1 MARKRHLAKVIALA
15 AITVPFLSA
24 GLAGAA
30 VTSPAADD
38 SWYSGTTHVITW
50 GSVSGAGTAALSLYN
65 GSTKVDANPAVDGVQ
80 DITTGLVAATA
91 TTYSWAIPVG
101 LSGTGLTIKLAG
113 AGTTPWAGTAVVS
126 DAFDIVATGVSAVTP
141 TGGTVSVPVTSTR
154 AITWTD
160 TGPTGETVNIDLLR
174 NDGGTG
180 PTTTAIAKKLAKSTV
195 CNSTTHAC
203 TYNWTV
209 AAKTAVDTTTG
220 TYKIR
225 VTPAVGAAAKSAAA
239 FSVIDRSFS
248 FTEWSSNLSVKA
260 GEPVKISWDAVGDLG
275 SLAITA
281 TPSGTGALPITL
293 TKKVDAS
300 DGSFTW
306 YPTVAQAGKTY
317 TVKLTSTV
325 KDSTNAAFTD
335 TSTHTVAVAAA
346 TILNLNTLV
355 GPVVAE
361 GATVGTSTLGRPIT
375 VSWNFGE
382 VTPAEGDPAPALAA
396 LPVDIVLLDSANKA
410 TKIATGELGGFDN
423 ERIATRTFTFRPSGK
438 LAAGTYTV
446 KATVAGTT
454 DAAFTKTSAA
464 FTLAA
469 PTTLTVEKPLAD
481 ASIERGGSVSVEWT
495 LGGKSEL
502 PVNINL
508 LDTTTNKAIAL
519 AKAVV
524 GVEGDG
530 KGKHAVTIPAKT
542 VAAGTNYKIQ
552 VISADLPTL
561 KTEVAVAITTPTLAV
576 TSPKGTGSGKD
587 TLTKGLAS
595 DITWTLGTASTLPVK
610 VDIIKAADA
619 ADPKAKAVAVVT
631 TGKATVAG
639 SGTVAFTP
647 SAKITTGDYIVRMV
661 AADLSATAVL
671 SDPFTIESA
680 DINAVTP
687 PSGAK
692 AGDTVD
698 IGWTLLPAATDTAKI
713 ELFSGSTVV
722 AKYGTIAKT
731 ATATAGTGTY
741 SWKIPAALAAGTYSI
756 KVTSLSDATAT
767 TSSSTFSIAAAP
779 GATTTTTAVPTTT
792 AAPTTTTTAAP

>member
-15 AITVPFLSA
+15 AGTLPFLSA

-38 SWYSGTTHVITW
+38 SWYSGTTHSITW
-50 GSVSGAGTAALSLYN
+50 AAETGVGTAALSLYN
-65 GSTKVDANPAVDGVQ
+65 GTTQIDANPAVAGMQ

-91 TTYSWAIPVG
+91 TTFSWAIPLGV
-101 LSGTGLTIKLAG
+101 SGTGLTIKLHG
-113 AGTTPWAGTAVVS
+113 DTGGTPWAGTEVVS

-141 TGGTVSVPVTSTR
+141 TGDVDVAVTSTH

-160 TGPTGETVNIDLLR
+160 TGPTGDTVNIDLLR

-195 CNSTTHAC
+195 CNASTHAC
-203 TYNWTV
+203 SYNWVV
-209 AAKTAVDTTTG
+209 AAKTALDTTTG

-225 VTPAVGAAAKSAAA
+225 VTPVIGAAAKSSAV
-239 FSVIDRSFS
+239 FSVVDRSFS
-248 FTEWSSNLSVKA
+248 FTEWTSNLSVKA
-260 GEPVKISWDAVGDLG
+260 GEPVKIAWTATGDLG
-275 SLAITA
+275 TLAITA

-293 TKKVDAS
+293 TKKVDAT

-317 TVKLTSTV
+317 TVTLTSTI
-325 KDSTNAAFTD
+325 KDASKAAFTD
-335 TSTHTVAVAAA
+335 TSTHTVAVAVP

-382 VTPAEGDPAPALAA
+382 VTPAAGDPAPALAA

-423 ERIATRTFTFRPSGK
+423 EGIATRTFTFRPSGK
-438 LAAGTYTV
+438 LAAGNYTV

-508 LDTTTNKAIAL
+508 LDTTTNKAVAL

-542 VAAGTNYKIQ
+542 VAGTNYKIQ

-576 TSPKGTGSGKD
+576 TFPKGTGSGKD
-587 TLTKGLAS
+587 TLNKGLEAE
-595 DITWTLGTASTLPVK
+595 ITWTLGTASTLPVK

-647 SAKITTGDYIVRMV
+647 TAKITTGDYIVRMV
-661 AADLSATAVL
+661 AADISATAVL

-680 DINAVTP
+680 DISAVTP
-687 PSGAK
+687 PTDAK
-692 AGDTVD
+692 AGDTVA

-713 ELFSGSTVV
+713 ELFSGSTLV
-722 AKYGTIAKT
+722 AKFGTIAKT

-741 SWKIPAALAAGTYSI
+741 SWKIPAALAAGTYSV

-792 AAPTTTTTAAP
+792 AAPTTTTTIP